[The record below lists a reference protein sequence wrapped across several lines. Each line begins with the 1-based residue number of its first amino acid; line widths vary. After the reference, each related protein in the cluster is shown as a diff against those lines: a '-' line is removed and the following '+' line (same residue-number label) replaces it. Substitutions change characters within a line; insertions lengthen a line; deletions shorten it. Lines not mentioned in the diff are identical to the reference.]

1 MKIPIQCNREIT
13 YILYNYNNIDKLI
26 EERKNFLIDNIAIT
40 NKAYLKA
47 IKSKNSNTL
56 EDVVMKFDSDKY
68 IKRLKKWK
76 KLINSFCN
84 KLYDDERKFY
94 YYFIKYKYFIK
105 KDDEFIKEHMNLN
118 NNEFNQINNY
128 LKWVIYQY
136 AVIDNLYSE
145 RRLYS

>member
-1 MKIPIQCNREIT
+1 MND
-13 YILYNYNNIDKLI
+13 N
-26 EERKNFLIDNIAIT
+26 ERK
-40 NKAYLKA
+40 
-47 IKSKNSNTL
+47 
-56 EDVVMKFDSDKY
+56 KFMHDIRVKEKPQYDEEKE
-68 IKRLKKWK
+68 LKKWK

-136 AVIDNLYSE
+136 AVIDDLYSE